1 MGGRHV
7 ANRCPGRRR
16 LQLFKNILGTFDQF
30 GALSTVATALGNV
43 AAAGFLLWAFQRAFL
58 SQARVGGLD
67 VDRTLAMEYVVVGIA
82 LAAMLAIGF
91 FTEPWLQLTEAASH
105 AAAARFAR

>member
-1 MGGRHV
+1 M
-7 ANRCPGRRR
+7 PGTPGFDAAH
-16 LQLFKNILGTFDQF
+16 LILEAAIDQF
-30 GALSTVATALGNV
+30 GALLTVATALGNV

-58 SQARVGGLD
+58 SQAKSGAYD
-67 VDRTLAMEYVVVGIA
+67 VDRTLPMEYVVCGIA

-91 FTEPWLQLTEAASH
+91 FTEPWLHLTESASQ

>member
-1 MGGRHV
+1 M
-7 ANRCPGRRR
+7 PGTP
-16 LQLFKNILGTFDQF
+16 GFDAAHLVLEASIDSF

-58 SQARVGGLD
+58 SHGKAGAYD
-67 VDRTLAMEYVVVGIA
+67 VDRTQSMEYLVCGIA

-91 FTEPWLQLTEAASH
+91 FTEPWLNLTDAASQ
-105 AAAARFAR
+105 AMAGRFAR